1 LAIVIIPA
9 LPDDEKRLDGQTLQL
24 EIICPACKRSF
35 SVNISELEQLDVTD
49 EQIARRFVAG
59 IIH

>member
-9 LPDDEKRLDGQTLQL
+9 VSDDEKRLDDQTLRL
-24 EIICPACKRSF
+24 EMICPACERSF
-35 SVNISELEQLDVTD
+35 SVDVTELEQLDVTD
-49 EQIARRFVAG
+49 EQIARRFIAG